1 MVGLRKGRSVVING
15 TRRHITA
22 AGAEG
27 VQTGGHSIFR
37 EFALKCKHIS
47 CVDEVEWEQSVG

>member
-22 AGAEG
+22 AGAES
-27 VQTGGHSIFR
+27 VQTGGR
-37 EFALKCKHIS
+37 LVCCEFALKCKHIA